1 MRGRESLSRTRLK
14 IWVLFLH
21 HFRSVPVD
29 KNNNH
34 GVSVLVTLPM
44 TSLHWRILLCLT
56 FFFFLEEDQS
66 HLLCVFSYRPKPQ
79 HLMWQEHSIESIETI
94 ERNSVSERQRVC
106 RPQDFVFLSKQQINV
121 FYLLCR
127 SHCFE
132 LYIDNL
138 KYEAETKDP
147 F

>member
-79 HLMWQEHSIESIETI
+79 HLMWQEHSIESIESI
-94 ERNSVSERQRVC
+94 ERNRMSERQRVC
-106 RPQDFVFLSKQQINV
+106 GLKI
-121 FYLLCR
+121 LCFCQNNK
-127 SHCFE
+127 SMSFTFFAANIVSSC
-132 LYIDNL
+132 ISI
-138 KYEAETKDP
+138 T
-147 F
+147 